1 MIETRDADVSS
12 GLLEGSAS
20 QRHPRTVAWV
30 RVAVTLWLLAL
41 AGIFCSR
48 GGAGYWGALLV
59 VPAAL
64 NFWLACRLMARVKVQ
79 H

>member
-12 GLLEGSAS
+12 GILVSSICL
-20 QRHPRTVAWV
+20 RHPRTVAWV
-30 RVAVTLWLLAL
+30 RIVVALWLLTL

-48 GGAGYWGALLV
+48 GGAGYWGAALV
-59 VPAAL
+59 APAAVNL
-64 NFWLACRLMARVKVQ
+64 WLACRLRARVHGQ